1 MTTIEAHEDDRG
13 GWTVLRL
20 RGELDLVTSP
30 RIRRRVHDAVAAG
43 RHDLVVDLSGVVF
56 CDSSGVGVLVAARRL
71 LRSCGGRLRLVLPE
85 PGADHAH
92 VTRVF
97 AALGV
102 IRLFEV
108 YEDVPSALAGRGP
121 AIPAQ
126 PSAPTAPAPATT
138 APAPAPVA
146 PAPAPAAPAP
156 TAPAVSPPPR
166 TAP

>member
-1 MTTIEAHEDDRG
+1 MTTIEADQDDRG

-20 RGELDLVTSP
+20 RGELDLMTSP

-56 CDSSGVGVLVAARRL
+56 CDSSGIGVLVAARRL

-85 PGADHAH
+85 AEAGQGH

-97 AALGV
+97 SALGV
-102 IRLFEV
+102 TRLFEV
-108 YEDVPSALAGRGP
+108 YEDLPAALAGE
-121 AIPAQ
+121 
-126 PSAPTAPAPATT
+126 APASVRIPEPRFR
-138 APAPAPVA
+138 PAPLPPLPP
-146 PAPAPAAPAP
+146 PAPL
-156 TAPAVSPPPR
+156 PR